1 MNTNDEI
8 NLMTMDWHA
17 EEYGMPV
24 LWEDTKESN
33 SVVANV
39 SISCVNCQNHFYGYM
54 SGMMNLFNCVV
65 TSCIQCPENQL

>member
-1 MNTNDEI
+1 MNANDQI
-8 NLMTMDWHA
+8 NLMAMDWHQ

-24 LWEDTKESN
+24 LWEDTKPN
-33 SVVANV
+33 DAVVANI

-65 TSCIQCPENQL
+65 TSCIDCPENRI